1 MINLEYTLEILQ
13 KICTTPSPSGM
24 TTEVMKIIESE
35 FNKLDM
41 IVSYNNKGGLLTYYK
56 GKNQTAIKAVA
67 AHADTLGAM
76 VKEIKASGKLS
87 IATVGGYMPQSIEC
101 ENCLIHTAEGKTYTG
116 TFYTTKP
123 STHVHQD
130 ARTNERTIEGLEV
143 TIDEK
148 VLSIKDVKELG
159 IDVGDFISF
168 DSRFRITESG
178 FVKTRHLDDK
188 ASVAIILGVC
198 KYMKENSILP
208 ENDIQIFITNHEE
221 VGHGASHGID
231 DSVSELLCVDMGA
244 LGIGQNSDEY
254 TVSICAKDGGGP
266 YDYELRSRLVKLAK
280 EIGAEYKIDI
290 YPFYGSDGSA
300 ALKAGRNIKVGLIGP
315 GIYASHSYERTH
327 IDSIINTAKL
337 LLAYMQQ

>member
-1 MINLEYTLEILQ
+1 
-13 KICTTPSPSGM
+13 M

-56 GKNQTAIKAVA
+56 GKNQTAIKTVA

-76 VKEIKASGKLS
+76 VKEIKGSGKLVIS
-87 IATVGGYMPQSIEC
+87 MVGGYMPQSIEC
-101 ENCLIHTAEGKTYTG
+101 ENCLIHTSEGKTYTG

-123 STHVHQD
+123 SVHVHQD

-143 TIDEK
+143 AIDEK
-148 VLSIKDVKELG
+148 VLSISEVKDLG

-188 ASVAIILGVC
+188 ASVAIILGAC
-198 KYMKENSILP
+198 KYMKENGIIP

-231 DSVSELLCVDMGA
+231 DSVAELLCVDMGA

-280 EIGAEYKIDI
+280 EIGAEYKVDI
-290 YPFYGSDGSA
+290 YTFYNSDGGA
-300 ALKAGRNIKVGLIGP
+300 AQRAGRNLKVGLIGP
-315 GIYASHSYERTH
+315 GIYASHAYERTH
-327 IDSIINTAKL
+327 KDSIINTAKL
-337 LLAYMQQ
+337 LIAYMQE